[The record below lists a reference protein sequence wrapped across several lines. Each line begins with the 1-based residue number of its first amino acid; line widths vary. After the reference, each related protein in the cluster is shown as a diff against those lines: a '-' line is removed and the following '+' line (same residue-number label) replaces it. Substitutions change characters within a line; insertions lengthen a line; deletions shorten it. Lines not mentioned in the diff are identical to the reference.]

1 MTAFSDDLLD
11 LMPDSCTHQAWV
23 GMSTDGYA
31 EPTYSTAATTLRCR
45 FVNDQRQV
53 RTFEGEEEVAMTT
66 MWVASTSTYS
76 AMDLFT
82 LPDGQQPPLLS
93 CETFRDEN
101 GVTHSRL
108 GFGG

>member
-1 MTAFSDDLLD
+1 MAFTDDLLG
-11 LMPDSCTHQAWV
+11 LLPLTCTHQSWV

-31 EPTYSTAATTLRCR
+31 EPTFSTSVTSLRCR
-45 FVNDQRQV
+45 VTNDQRQV

-82 LPDGQQPPLLS
+82 LPNGSAPPLIS
-93 CETFRDEN
+93 CETFWDEN
-101 GVTHSRL
+101 GVTHSKL